1 MSTAPG
7 IAIGGRLARTPSTAL
22 EQYRDDGVIA
32 RLLGAAVGRLLPLPP
47 LPLALLGTLGVV
59 AAAAAKGDSASDATV
74 AAAVAWF
81 VLWAGISSGRPHTDR
96 WAWAVPG
103 ALRVGEYGSLV
114 WIGATAGESGSAGAF
129 ALVAALA
136 FRHYELVYRPRF
148 QGKPPAA
155 WLAIAGGGW
164 EGRLLLATA
173 LLAVDALPAAL
184 FALAGVLAAFFV
196 SECIASWVRYSAAPV
211 SIYED
216 EEDEGD

>member
-1 MSTAPG
+1 
-7 IAIGGRLARTPSTAL
+7 
-22 EQYRDDGVIA
+22 
-32 RLLGAAVGRLLPLPP
+32 
-47 LPLALLGTLGVV
+47 
-59 AAAAAKGDSASDATV
+59 
-74 AAAVAWF
+74 
-81 VLWAGISSGRPHTDR
+81 
-96 WAWAVPG
+96 
-103 ALRVGEYGSLV
+103 LRVGEYGSLV

-164 EGRLLLATA
+164 EGRLVLATA
-173 LLAVDALPAAL
+173 LFAVDALPTAL
-184 FALAGVLAAFFV
+184 FVMAGALAVLFV
-196 SECIASWVRYSAAPV
+196 SECIASWVRYSAPPV